1 MMTAPG
7 LTEEHIDIYTNGGRT
22 YELRGVLHDREGYPL
37 SYYFFIGTD
46 KDNYR
51 VDIRELWKEAGV
63 KERLDW
69 FENLISARRNGKFL
83 ETVAHELLVH
93 FTALEKMITGRSN
106 TRELSLN

>member
-1 MMTAPG
+1 MMTAQG

-46 KDNYR
+46 KVTYR

-69 FENLISARRNGKFL
+69 FEKLISARRNGKFL

-93 FTALEKMITGRSN
+93 FTTLEKMITGRSN
-106 TRELSLN
+106 TKGVSLN